1 MRALL
6 RRIAKPEYLLRPGQ
20 LLRRLARGPSAG
32 APDAAVV
39 DLPWGLPFEVSP
51 AETIGRG
58 IWHLGV
64 HELAVSEVLWR
75 LVDPGEVVVD
85 VGANTGYFSALMGW
99 RAGKGG
105 LVMAFEP
112 HPAMRE
118 RLEGNIARWKR
129 GAMVGPIE
137 VYPVALSDTCGCA
150 NLCMPD
156 RFEENTGTAYLG
168 GAGSAGI
175 EVETRR
181 LEDFFPQGARRPSVV
196 KVDVEGH
203 EASVLSGAGALLAG
217 AGVRDVVFEEHRAYP
232 AESARLLE
240 SRGYEVFR
248 IERGLWGP
256 RLSDPREA
264 CDENGWEAPN
274 FLATRDPDRA
284 RNRLGV
290 RGWACLRAAPGR

>member
-1 MRALL
+1 MHSFL
-6 RRIAKPEYLLRPGQ
+6 RRVVKPEYLLRPAQ
-20 LLRRLARGPSAG
+20 LLRRLARGPG
-32 APDAAVV
+32 AVAPETALV

-58 IWHLGV
+58 LWRSGV

-85 VGANTGYFSALMGW
+85 VGANTGYFSALMGC
-99 RAGKGG
+99 RVGRDG

-118 RLEGNIARWKR
+118 RLQGNIVRWQPCVT
-129 GAMVGPIE
+129 VGKIE
-137 VYPVALSDTCGCA
+137 VYPVALSDVRGHA
-150 NLCMPD
+150 MLCLPA

-168 GAGSAGI
+168 GDGAEGI
-175 EVETRR
+175 PVETCR
-181 LEDFFPQGARRPSVV
+181 LEEFFPEGMSLPSVV

-203 EASVLSGAGALLAG
+203 EASVLSGAGMLLAG

-256 RLSDPREA
+256 RLSDPRSA
-264 CDENGWEAPN
+264 HDETGWEAPN
-274 FLATRDPDRA
+274 FLATRDPVRA
-284 RNRLGV
+284 RGRLGM
-290 RGWACLRAAPGR
+290 RGWACLGAAPVR